1 MADVVIVNSGVAN
14 LDSIK
19 RALVEC
25 GASVVVTDDPKIVD
39 KADRLVL
46 PGVGSFVTAMHN
58 LNALGLSAA
67 IRNVIYKKPVPFLGI
82 CLGMQLMASRGEE
95 HDGASGLDLIAGE
108 VVPLKTNDPEE
119 RIPHMGW
126 NEIASCKQSALLK
139 DIPDGT
145 DFYFV
150 HSFHYRCANSEDVL
164 ATAPGYGTIT
174 AAIQRDNLM
183 GTQFHPEKS
192 QRAGFKLLQNFLKI

>member
-25 GASVVVTDDPKIVD
+25 GARAVVTDDPKIVD

-58 LNALGLSAA
+58 LNELGLSAA
-67 IRNVIYKKPVPFLGI
+67 IRNVIQRKHVPFLGI

-95 HDGASGLDLIAGE
+95 HDGAPGLDLISGD

-119 RIPHMGW
+119 RVPHMGW
-126 NEIASCKQSALLK
+126 NEITRRKQSALLN
-139 DIPDGT
+139 DVADGT
-145 DFYFV
+145 NFYFV
-150 HSFHYRCANSEDVL
+150 HSFHFRCTNSEDVL
-164 ATAPGYGTIT
+164 ATAPGYGTFT

-192 QRAGFKLLQNFLKI
+192 QRAGFRLLQNFLKI